1 MAGRGPAPKPAEQR
15 RRRHK
20 PRVEAEL
27 PAEGYVGDFPPLP
40 RSYRAGGESVRFL
53 ADTRSWYVTWSRS
66 PMACVFTATDWGR
79 LGMLA
84 RIVDAF
90 YRSPKPP
97 LLAEI
102 RLQEAL
108 LGGSPLDRRRIGLRI
123 EPAEPARDVQLVALD
138 SYRQELGA

>member
-1 MAGRGPAPKPAEQR
+1 
-15 RRRHK
+15 
-20 PRVEAEL
+20 
-27 PAEGYVGDFPPLP
+27 
-40 RSYRAGGESVRFL
+40 
-53 ADTRSWYVTWSRS
+53 
-66 PMACVFTATDWGR
+66 MACVFTATDWGR